1 MINDYLINAKTSN
14 LKSND
19 QWIQKID
26 ESNYY
31 SLKVCI
37 HYEDTLPQP
46 LTHTGHWTWCGGSI
60 IIMII

>member
-1 MINDYLINAKTSN
+1 MINDYLINAKTLN
-14 LKSND
+14 LKFND

-37 HYEDTLPQP
+37 HYEDTLPHP
-46 LTHTGHWTWCGGSI
+46 SHTLDTGHGVVAA
-60 IIMII
+60 